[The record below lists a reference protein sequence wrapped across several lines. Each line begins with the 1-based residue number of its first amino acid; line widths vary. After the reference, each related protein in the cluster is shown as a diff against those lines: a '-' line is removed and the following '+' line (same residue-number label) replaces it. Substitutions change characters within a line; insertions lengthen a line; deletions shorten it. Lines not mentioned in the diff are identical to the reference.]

1 MNIDYSKITDNPK
14 VIELLKQRIEIENK
28 IKAIDETA
36 LIKHELELLSL
47 PVVIVSDFCECE
59 GEKEYHF
66 AGGDKCQWCYKPFDN
81 SKNN

>member
-47 PVVIVSDFCECE
+47 PDVGVPKGTLCEWGDHNKGVKNY
-59 GEKEYHF
+59 GECLVCYSRKE
-66 AGGDKCQWCYKPFDN
+66 Q
-81 SKNN
+81 

>member
-1 MNIDYSKITDNPK
+1 MDWIKITDNPK

-47 PVVIVSDFCECE
+47 PDVVKPSLCELYDFGRQNKACE
-59 GEKEYHF
+59 K
-66 AGGDKCQWCYKPFDN
+66 KCN
-81 SKNN
+81 SCKWMEEQ